1 MNKGNTVIING
12 RLIDMEKVTIE
23 ELEKMERELD
33 EKEKLLKE
41 KINQFFDNDES

>member
-1 MNKGNTVIING
+1 MHKGNTVIING

-41 KINQFFDNDES
+41 KINQFLDNDES